1 MSVRFS
7 SGQMVS
13 VTELLRNFGEVAEKT
28 GEEDFIIVRNNKT
41 DFVLM
46 NFAEYEK
53 LKELDELIEH
63 IEIWNMVGE
72 RIQQND
78 RMFPAGEV
86 IEKLGLAAEDWK
98 EICGEE

>member
-7 SGQMVS
+7 AGQMVS

-28 GEEDFIIVRNNKT
+28 SEDDLIIVRNNKP

-63 IEIWNMVGE
+63 IEIWNMVDE
-72 RIQQND
+72 RKNN
-78 RMFPAGEV
+78 RMLPAGEV
-86 IEKLGLAAEDWK
+86 IEKLGLSAFL
-98 EICGEE
+98 IFGE